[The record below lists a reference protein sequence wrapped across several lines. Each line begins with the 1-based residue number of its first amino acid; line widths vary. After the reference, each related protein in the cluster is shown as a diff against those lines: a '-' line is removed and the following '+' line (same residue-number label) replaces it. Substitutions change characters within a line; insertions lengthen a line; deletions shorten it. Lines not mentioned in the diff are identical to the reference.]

1 MTGLAPYLHTSRVHK
16 EARRKRMPK
25 RGLLAEAETRAD
37 SLKNIPACPPTV
49 LLQLP
54 QADKRKFAKYK

>member
-1 MTGLAPYLHTSRVHK
+1 
-16 EARRKRMPK
+16 MPK
-25 RGLLAEAETRAD
+25 RGLQAEAEPRAD

>member
-1 MTGLAPYLHTSRVHK
+1 MTGLAPYLHTSRAHK
-16 EARRKRMPK
+16 
-25 RGLLAEAETRAD
+25 LARAD

-54 QADKRKFAKYK
+54 QVDKRKFAKYK